1 MRLKVLGHPVHPMLI
16 VFPLGLFVAAVVF
29 DAIDVFGGPA
39 VLGEVAFWNIAAG
52 LIGSVLAALTGLV
65 DWTGIPA
72 GTRAKRIGLLHGGI
86 NALVVLLFLVAWL
99 VRLGVEQHAAGGGL
113 FVLELVALVFGGV
126 SGWLGGELVDRLG
139 IGVDPGANPDAP
151 SSLSGRP
158 AAVSR

>member
-1 MRLKVLGHPVHPMLI
+1 MLI
-16 VFPLGLFVAAVVF
+16 VVPLGLFVAAVVF
-29 DAIDVFGGPA
+29 DAVDVFGGSP
-39 VLGEVAFWNIAAG
+39 VFGEVAFWNIVGGVIGAA
-52 LIGSVLAALTGLV
+52 LAAVTGLV

-86 NALVVLLFLVAWL
+86 NATVTLLFLIAWL
-99 VRLGVEQHAAGGGL
+99 VRLGADQHAAGGGL
-113 FVLELVALVFGGV
+113 FVLELVALGLGGV

-158 AAVSR
+158 ATDRIRGGAVQT